1 MEQGKLNQL
10 SSYVEALRPII
21 YVKHFDFTEIDD
33 AIKEIREGAKCLEFN
48 NARGMLDFDDKHP
61 LLECDLTKFLT
72 QTMDEGFDKPMF
84 LILKDI
90 HHELRKPQIIA
101 LLRTIAERNMNDDAY
116 NTTVFILS
124 DILEIPQEL
133 ENYVTVFDLPLPTLP
148 EIVEIVHDF
157 KKTMDIRIDD
167 DVVDSISL
175 SFKGL
180 NKFQITQILNMAYL
194 DGGQIDESDKY
205 LILKEKEQ
213 FIKKSGMLEIVN
225 ISESINDIGGLDN
238 LKDWL
243 KRKAQI
249 FKNLDRAIKYG
260 VDAPKGILIVGMP
273 GCGKSLTAK
282 ATAKLFDVPL
292 VRLDIGRLLGKYV
305 GESESNL
312 RKTFALAEAIS
323 PCVLWI
329 DEIEKAFSGITSSDS
344 GNAVTTRLFGNFL
357 TWMQEKDNTV
367 FVVATSNDISK
378 LPPEFLRKGRFDE
391 LFSVNLPSAIER
403 KNIIEIHLQKRRHWK
418 KDLDIVPVVNKT
430 DGYCGAD
437 LETLVKETIEKSFL
451 NNKEEITQEDLIK
464 TIDEIKPISETLSD
478 KIEYLEKTLG
488 RFDLKPASKQ

>member
-249 FKNLDRAIKYG
+249 FKNLDI
-260 VDAPKGILIVGMP
+260 
-273 GCGKSLTAK
+273 
-282 ATAKLFDVPL
+282 
-292 VRLDIGRLLGKYV
+292 
-305 GESESNL
+305 
-312 RKTFALAEAIS
+312 
-323 PCVLWI
+323 
-329 DEIEKAFSGITSSDS
+329 
-344 GNAVTTRLFGNFL
+344 NF
-357 TWMQEKDNTV
+357 TK
-367 FVVATSNDISK
+367 
-378 LPPEFLRKGRFDE
+378 
-391 LFSVNLPSAIER
+391 
-403 KNIIEIHLQKRRHWK
+403 
-418 KDLDIVPVVNKT
+418 
-430 DGYCGAD
+430 
-437 LETLVKETIEKSFL
+437 
-451 NNKEEITQEDLIK
+451 
-464 TIDEIKPISETLSD
+464 
-478 KIEYLEKTLG
+478 
-488 RFDLKPASKQ
+488 